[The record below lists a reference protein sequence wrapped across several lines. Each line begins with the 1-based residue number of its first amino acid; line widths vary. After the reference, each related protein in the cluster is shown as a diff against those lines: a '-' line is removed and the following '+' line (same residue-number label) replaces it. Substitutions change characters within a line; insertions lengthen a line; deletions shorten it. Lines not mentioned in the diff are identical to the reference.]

1 MEPILEGGFTGGIG
15 GIAGM
20 ESDEDEDEARDLT
33 SEGGEFDGVGSFSW
47 SSVGSS
53 TGESTAMTSGEPEGD
68 ADSSSGRGRCS
79 ARNVSLP
86 TLDIPRCRHRR
97 MRTSLGSVRG
107 RSSTTLRLRFRGVR
121 PVGMSSLVASSTRY
135 WVAWRIAPRELLAAA
150 FRLSTAADMPDVSV
164 RIRLVMDSTERDV
177 DAMLRCM

>member
-1 MEPILEGGFTGGIG
+1 MEPTLEGGFTGGIG

-47 SSVGSS
+47 SSVGRS

-86 TLDIPRCRHRR
+86 TEDTPFDLKRR
-97 MRTSLGSVRG
+97 MRTSRFSVGG
-107 RSSTTLRLRFRGVR
+107 RSSTTRRGRLRGVA
-121 PVGMSSLVASSTRY
+121 PVGLSSLAPSS
-135 WVAWRIAPRELLAAA
+135 A
-150 FRLSTAADMPDVSV
+150 RL
-164 RIRLVMDSTERDV
+164 
-177 DAMLRCM
+177 